1 MVTVKEFRIAMPMK
15 VEEYQRAQLYM
26 IMKKSKEES
35 EGEDS
40 GVQII
45 RNEPYTDG
53 PGGCDSIQRKFI
65 MYRNTCPAW
74 LKLYCQKIL

>member
-1 MVTVKEFRIAMPMK
+1 
-15 VEEYQRAQLYM
+15 M

-45 RNEPYTDG
+45 KNEPYTDG
-53 PGGCDSIQRKFI
+53 PGGCGQYTEKIYYVQKHLPSMVKAVLPKGKAT
-65 MYRNTCPAW
+65 N
-74 LKLYCQKIL
+74 LKSQ